1 MECVRHAVQG
11 ARQGRG
17 AVLAELAPLPCS
29 RSSVLLCARLDAR
42 LVFPARPCP
51 VCSRRRRA
59 TAEPDATPTPDRT
72 PASAPPHH
80 DARRS
85 DPIESR
91 DVMLTVSIP
100 YLLCLFQPERTHSHI
115 SKRIAPMNLSL
126 HTWLYI
132 PPLAHTRDGTEEI
145 MQARSCGPSLCAG

>member
-42 LVFPARPCP
+42 LVFPARPRP

-72 PASAPPHH
+72 PASAPPHGTTR
-80 DARRS
+80 A

-115 SKRIAPMNLSL
+115 SWAHRPDESLSL
-126 HTWLYI
+126 HT
-132 PPLAHTRDGTEEI
+132 
-145 MQARSCGPSLCAG
+145 

>member
-42 LVFPARPCP
+42 REARVPGAAPPCLFPTTPRD
-51 VCSRRRRA
+51 RRA
-59 TAEPDATPTPDRT
+59 RRDADAGPDASERT
-72 PASAPPHH
+72 AARH

-85 DPIESR
+85 D
-91 DVMLTVSIP
+91 
-100 YLLCLFQPERTHSHI
+100 
-115 SKRIAPMNLSL
+115 RIAGCDVNSFYSIFALLVSAGANSF
-126 HTWLYI
+126 
-132 PPLAHTRDGTEEI
+132 AHLLGASPR
-145 MQARSCGPSLCAG
+145 